1 MKHPD
6 PDERWDSLDPD
17 SVTQE
22 EKRRVDEEGPDR
34 EPPPVDP
41 LEDDERWSKNFE
53 DTKDIHESDLEG
65 V

>member
-1 MKHPD
+1 MTFPSEWWDSQQDQPTPDD
-6 PDERWDSLDPD
+6 PD
-17 SVTQE
+17 Q
-22 EKRRVDEEGPDR
+22 GR
-34 EPPPVDP
+34 EAPDP